1 MDQSRIGSLIET
13 ILNTLIG
20 FVISFVA
27 WPIAALLF
35 SMEYSNA
42 QHFQMTA
49 FFTAISVARGYVIRR
64 WFNGKLKRASNNIA
78 HKITGN

>member
-1 MDQSRIGSLIET
+1 MEQTRIGSLIET

-49 FFTAISVARGYVIRR
+49 FFTAISVARGYIIRR
-64 WFNGKLKRASNNIA
+64 WFNARLHTLAERIEKL
-78 HKITGN
+78 